1 MLTIS
6 KPLNA
11 SQAQNYHAIEFT
23 SPDQNYWSRGQT
35 VQGEWQGRL
44 AEKFGLSGG
53 VGAEEFGRLAQGQ
66 HPSTGDQ
73 LVQHRQ
79 VHEYRNAAGEMVKSV
94 EHRAGWDATF
104 AAPKS
109 VSLTALVGGDDRVR
123 IAHREAVTAALT
135 ELERYTQAR
144 IGSNHP
150 AETTGQ
156 FVAAKF
162 EHDTA
167 RPVDGYAAP
176 QLHTHA
182 VIFNM
187 TERTDGTPRALQ
199 PQSLFASQQFATAV
213 YQSELMYRLRN
224 LGYEI
229 QPGRSGAP
237 EIKGY
242 TQEYLDASSPRSQQI
257 REYME
262 RRGFQ
267 GYESA
272 EIAAHSTRDAKKIHP
287 PAEVYAAHRQLA
299 AEFGNQADQVVA
311 AARARS
317 LTVAEQRPK
326 QVEMR
331 AQEAVT
337 WARDKVLE
345 REAVGDERGI
355 FRDALRRGMG
365 EIRYP
370 EIRANF
376 EARTAAG
383 EFQQVEAPKHASG
396 RAFTTQQVIGAER
409 DVIRVMRNGQ
419 GQAPQIMPIQQAVA
433 HTDSY
438 SYLNSSQ
445 RHAIEEVLVSRD
457 RVQGLQ
463 GFAGVGK
470 SASLLAVRE
479 GAERNGYVVEGLAPT
494 SRAARQLR
502 DSGISSDTLQ
512 GFLARG
518 GQQVSGDPAPRH
530 LYLLDESSLAGTRQM
545 REFLTRLGPADRVLL
560 IGDTRQHQGVEAG
573 KPFEQLVEA
582 GMRTAQLDQ
591 IVRQKT
597 PELKAAVEQLARG
610 DVAAGIDMLQRQGR
624 VTEIADP
631 AERIRAIANDYAAKP
646 ENTLIV
652 SPDNASRREINDAVR
667 HELQARGMVNVQDY
681 SLRILVPRQELTGA
695 ERQWASRYEPGD
707 VIRYARGSKD
717 AGIEPGSYARVVA
730 VNPTENL
737 LSVEKQNAELA
748 TYDPKRLRGVSVYR
762 ELEREFAIG
771 DRVQFTAPDKQLQV
785 ANRDLAAIQAISP
798 DGKITARLDDGRSI
812 AFSNRDNPHFDH
824 GYAVTSHSSQGL
836 TADRVLV
843 NVDTS
848 VHPDLI
854 NARFAYVSVSR
865 ASQDARIYTN
875 DAPSLGKDLSH
886 DVSKSTALEISQSVG
901 QSAAERSQGI
911 RL

>member
-1 MLTIS
+1 
-6 KPLNA
+6 
-11 SQAQNYHAIEFT
+11 
-23 SPDQNYWSRGQT
+23 
-35 VQGEWQGRL
+35 
-44 AEKFGLSGG
+44 
-53 VGAEEFGRLAQGQ
+53 
-66 HPSTGDQ
+66 
-73 LVQHRQ
+73 
-79 VHEYRNAAGEMVKSV
+79 
-94 EHRAGWDATF
+94 
-104 AAPKS
+104 
-109 VSLTALVGGDDRVR
+109 
-123 IAHREAVTAALT
+123 
-135 ELERYTQAR
+135 
-144 IGSNHP
+144 
-150 AETTGQ
+150 
-156 FVAAKF
+156 
-162 EHDTA
+162 
-167 RPVDGYAAP
+167 
-176 QLHTHA
+176 
-182 VIFNM
+182 
-187 TERTDGTPRALQ
+187 
-199 PQSLFASQQFATAV
+199 
-213 YQSELMYRLRN
+213 
-224 LGYEI
+224 
-229 QPGRSGAP
+229 
-237 EIKGY
+237 
-242 TQEYLDASSPRSQQI
+242 
-257 REYME
+257 
-262 RRGFQ
+262 
-267 GYESA
+267 
-272 EIAAHSTRDAKKIHP
+272 
-287 PAEVYAAHRQLA
+287 
-299 AEFGNQADQVVA
+299 
-311 AARARS
+311 
-317 LTVAEQRPK
+317 
-326 QVEMR
+326 
-331 AQEAVT
+331 
-337 WARDKVLE
+337 
-345 REAVGDERGI
+345 
-355 FRDALRRGMG
+355 
-365 EIRYP
+365 
-370 EIRANF
+370 
-376 EARTAAG
+376 
-383 EFQQVEAPKHASG
+383 
-396 RAFTTQQVIGAER
+396 
-409 DVIRVMRNGQ
+409 
-419 GQAPQIMPIQQAVA
+419 
-433 HTDSY
+433 
-438 SYLNSSQ
+438 
-445 RHAIEEVLVSRD
+445 
-457 RVQGLQ
+457 
-463 GFAGVGK
+463 
-470 SASLLAVRE
+470 
-479 GAERNGYVVEGLAPT
+479 
-494 SRAARQLR
+494 
-502 DSGISSDTLQ
+502 LQ

-610 DVAAGIDMLQRQGR
+610 DVAAGIYMLQRQGR